1 MRAGRD
7 QPVSDRGGTGDCGAR
22 REFTGEVLDEPVSGS
37 LSYAGLTRVG
47 GAIDANVIL
56 DGAEARAVL
65 RADAQVAVG
74 GSYSG
79 IARLN

>member
-1 MRAGRD
+1 M
-7 QPVSDRGGTGDCGAR
+7 
-22 REFTGEVLDEPVSGS
+22 LDEPVSGS

-79 IARLN
+79 IAKLN